1 MRRPLRMP
9 LIILLFPPT
18 RAAVGGWL
26 VSPSFLHPIRRALT
40 PDLIRDA
47 DATFTQIQVHREEF
61 DVHASDGVLLR
72 GWKVRAANPGSSWVL
87 LFHGGAG
94 NRLCRLQHAPIP
106 LPPGYN

>member
-47 DATFTQIQVHREEF
+47 DATFTQIQVHPEEF

-72 GWKVRAANPGSSWVL
+72 GCKVRAANPGSSLFL
-87 LFHGGAG
+87 LFHVDAV
-94 NRLCRLQHAPIP
+94 NRFRVLDPARIRL
-106 LPPGYN
+106 LS